1 MAEERWS
8 PTTIRMLSLK
18 ERSRLKGQ
26 RELPLLIVRIAA
38 VVTFGNAEAGLI
50 DWIIEPLLFRYV
62 LLGAVP
68 SDRVRNQSRCAIG
81 IGSRLSCCHHMR
93 SSPYRWSS

>member
-1 MAEERWS
+1 M
-8 PTTIRMLSLK
+8 
-18 ERSRLKGQ
+18 GQ
-26 RELPLLIVRIAA
+26 RELPILIVRIAA
-38 VVTFGNAEAGLI
+38 VVTFGKRGSRVDRLEQLSRSY
-50 DWIIEPLLFRYV
+50 LRYV

-68 SDRVRNQSRCAIG
+68 SDRVRNHSRCAIG